1 MVTVLEIWNYQTAEN
16 NGAINGRYSAGGI
29 AQCIENKNS
38 NEAEVSNCINN
49 GNVFGGAE
57 AAGIIDYAE
66 GITVTNCINNGNI
79 SSNWLCRRNI

>member
-1 MVTVLEIWNYQTAEN
+1 MDDIVQA
-16 NGAINGRYSAGGI
+16 GI

-66 GITVTNCINNGNI
+66 GITVTK
-79 SSNWLCRRNI
+79 LYK